1 MFALI
6 NNWFKRYFSDPQ
18 IVFLVLFLFA
28 VLAIVIGFNHIL
40 APLFSA
46 IVLAY
51 LMEGVVSKVSHF
63 FHRRLPVV
71 VVVYIFFLSALLVTI
86 FGFTPLLWEQAT
98 DLIRETP
105 NNILKGKA
113 LLLTLPEKY
122 AFISE
127 QDVSKIIEYIQ
138 IEATILGKEVLTF
151 SLSSIQDSV
160 TIIIYLILVPLL
172 IFFFL
177 KDKSLILDWFKG
189 FLPNERELSRNVWV
203 EMDLQ
208 IGNYVRGKFWEIMIV
223 GVASYIVFSFLGLK
237 YSLLMAFLV
246 GISVVVPYIG
256 ATVVTFPV
264 ALVGFFQ
271 WGWTGDFAWLMIAY
285 GIIQGIDGNVIVPL
299 LFSEVVNIH
308 PVAIIVAVLF
318 FGGLWGF
325 WGVFF
330 AIPLATL
337 INSVLHAW
345 PVAQIDEPVVPQ
357 VPGYLKKG

>member
-18 IVFLVLFLFA
+18 IVFLVLFL
-28 VLAIVIGFNHIL
+28 LAILGIVIWFNDIL
-40 APLFSA
+40 TPLFAA

-51 LMEGVVSKVSHF
+51 LMEGVISKIQHYISHRIF
-63 FHRRLPVV
+63 VV
-71 VVVYIFFLSALLVTI
+71 IVVYIFFLSALMFAI
-86 FGFTPLLWEQAT
+86 FGFTPVLWEQAT
-98 DLIRETP
+98 ELIKETP
-105 NNILKGKA
+105 NNILKGKQ

-122 AFISE
+122 PVITEQHVSQLIEFIQLE
-127 QDVSKIIEYIQ
+127 VTQLGRN
-138 IEATILGKEVLTF
+138 ILTL
-151 SLSSIQDSV
+151 SLNSIQDSV

-177 KDKSLILDWFKG
+177 KDKKIILHWFTS
-189 FLPNERELSRNVWV
+189 FLPDERQLSRSVWI

-223 GVASYIVFSFLGLK
+223 GIASYIAFTFLSLK
-237 YSLLMAFLV
+237 YALLMASLV
-246 GISVVVPYIG
+246 GLSVVIPYIG

-264 ALVGFFQ
+264 VLVGFFQ
-271 WGWTGDFAWLMIAY
+271 WGWSSDFAWLMIVYA
-285 GIIQGIDGNVIVPL
+285 IIQGIDGNVIVPL

-308 PVAIIVAVLF
+308 PVSIIVAVLF

-345 PVAQIDEPVVPQ
+345 PVEESSD
-357 VPGYLKKG
+357 LKT

>member
-1 MFALI
+1 MFVLI

-18 IVFLVLFLFA
+18 IVFLVLFLLA
-28 VLAIVIGFNHIL
+28 VLGIVIGFNDIMT
-40 APLFSA
+40 PLFAA

-51 LMEGVVSKVSHF
+51 LMEGVISKI
-63 FHRRLPVV
+63 HRYVDKRLLVV
-71 VVVYIFFLSALLVTI
+71 IVVYIFFLSALLVAV

-105 NNILKGKA
+105 NNIQQGKE

-122 AFISE
+122 AFITE
-127 QDVSKIIEYIQ
+127 QHVSQLIKYIQ
-138 IEATILGKEVLTF
+138 SEVTSLGRQVLTF
-151 SLSSIQDSV
+151 SISSIQDSV

-177 KDKSLILDWFKG
+177 KDKKIIVSWFTS
-189 FLPNERELSRNVWV
+189 FLPDERQLSRSVWI

-223 GVASYIVFSFLGLK
+223 GIASYIAFALLGLK
-237 YSLLMAFLV
+237 YSLLMASLV
-246 GISVVVPYIG
+246 GLSVVVPYIG

-271 WGWTGDFAWLMIAY
+271 WGWTADFAWLMIVY

-337 INSVLHAW
+337 INSVLRAW
-345 PVAQIDEPVVPQ
+345 PVEEDDKDKEV
-357 VPGYLKKG
+357 

>member
-1 MFALI
+1 MFNLI

-18 IVFLVLFLFA
+18 IVFLVLFL
-28 VLAIVIGFNHIL
+28 LAALGIVIGFNDIL
-40 APLFSA
+40 TPLFAA

-51 LMEGVVSKVSHF
+51 LMEGIISKITPYINHRLFVVII
-63 FHRRLPVV
+63 
-71 VVVYIFFLSALLVTI
+71 VYIFFLSALLIAT
-86 FGFTPLLWEQAT
+86 FGFTPLLWEQIT
-98 DLIRETP
+98 DLIREMP
-105 NNILKGKA
+105 NNILKGKD

-127 QDVSKIIEYIQ
+127 ADVSTMMQYIQ
-138 IEATILGKEVLTF
+138 QELTVMGKNVLTS
-151 SLSSIQDSV
+151 SLTSLQSSV

-177 KDKSLILDWFKG
+177 KDKEMIISWVKS
-189 FLPNERELSRNVWV
+189 FLPSERQLSSSVWS

-208 IGNYVRGKFWEIMIV
+208 IGNYVRGKFWEIVIV
-223 GVASYIVFSFLGLK
+223 GVASYIVFSVLGLK
-237 YSLLMAFLV
+237 YALLMAFLV
-246 GISVVVPYIG
+246 GFSVVVPYIG

-264 ALVGFFQ
+264 ALVAFFQ
-271 WGWTGDFAWLMIAY
+271 WGWSSDFAWLMIAY

-308 PVAIIVAVLF
+308 PIAIIVAVLF

-330 AIPLATL
+330 AIPMATL
-337 INSVLHAW
+337 VNSVIHAW
-345 PVAQIDEPVVPQ
+345 PEV
-357 VPGYLKKG
+357 KT

>member
-18 IVFLVLFLFA
+18 IVFLVLFLLA
-28 VLAIVIGFNHIL
+28 VLAIVIGFNDIM
-40 APLFSA
+40 APLFAA

-51 LMEGVVSKVSHF
+51 LMEGVISKIQHLIA
-63 FHRRLPVV
+63 HRLLVV
-71 VVVYIFFLSALLVTI
+71 IVVYIFFLSAVLFTI

-98 DLIRETP
+98 QLIKETP
-105 NNILKGKA
+105 NNIQQGKQ

-122 AFISE
+122 AFITE
-127 QDVSKIIEYIQ
+127 QHVSQIIEFIQ
-138 IEATILGKEVLTF
+138 IEVTQLGRKLLTF
-151 SLSSIQDSV
+151 SLSSLQNSV

-177 KDKSLILDWFKG
+177 KDKKMILHWFTS
-189 FLPNERELSRNVWV
+189 FLPNERELSRSVWI

-208 IGNYVRGKFWEIMIV
+208 IGNYIRGKFWEIMIV
-223 GVASYIVFSFLGLK
+223 GIASYIAFSFLGLK
-237 YSLLMAFLV
+237 YSLLLAFLV
-246 GISVVVPYIG
+246 GLSVVVPYIG

-264 ALVGFFQ
+264 ALIGFFQ
-271 WGWTGDFAWLMIAY
+271 WGWTGDFAWLMIVY

-318 FGGLWGF
+318 FGGLWGL

-345 PVAQIDEPVVPQ
+345 PVEENNSV
-357 VPGYLKKG
+357 

>member
-1 MFALI
+1 MIVLI
-6 NNWFKRYFSDPQ
+6 SNWFKRYFSDPQ
-18 IVFLVLFLFA
+18 IVFLVLFLLA
-28 VLAIVIGFNHIL
+28 VLGIVIGFNDIMT
-40 APLFSA
+40 PLFAA

-51 LMEGVVSKVSHF
+51 LMEGVISKIQHYIQ
-63 FHRRLPVV
+63 HRLLVV
-71 VVVYIFFLSALLVTI
+71 IVVYIFFLSALLVTV

-98 DLIRETP
+98 ELIKETP
-105 NNILKGKA
+105 NNIQHGKQ

-122 AFISE
+122 AFITE
-127 QDVSKIIEYIQ
+127 QHVSQLIEYIQ
-138 IEATILGKEVLTF
+138 SEVTSLGRQILTF

-160 TIIIYLILVPLL
+160 TIIIYVILVPLL

-177 KDKSLILDWFKG
+177 KDKDIILHWFKS
-189 FLPNERELSRNVWV
+189 FLPDERQLSRSVWI

-223 GVASYIVFSFLGLK
+223 GIASYIAFALLGLK
-237 YSLLMAFLV
+237 YALLIASLV
-246 GISVVVPYIG
+246 GLSVVVPYIG

-271 WGWTGDFAWLMIAY
+271 WGWTADFAWLMIVY
-285 GIIQGIDGNVIVPL
+285 GIIQGVDGNVIVPL

-345 PVAQIDEPVVPQ
+345 PVEES
-357 VPGYLKKG
+357 

>member
-1 MFALI
+1 MLI
-6 NNWFKRYFSDPQ
+6 FIKNWFTRYFSDPQ
-18 IVFLVLFLFA
+18 IIFLVLFL
-28 VLAIVIGFNHIL
+28 LASLGIVIGFNHIL
-40 APLFSA
+40 TPLFAA

-51 LMEGVVSKVSHF
+51 LMEGVISKVN
-63 FHRRLPVV
+63 RYIPKRLIVV
-71 VVVYIFFLSALLVTI
+71 IVVYIFFLTAVLVTV
-86 FGFTPLLWEQAT
+86 FGFTPLLWDQAT
-98 DLIRETP
+98 SLIKETP
-105 NNILKGKA
+105 NNIQHGKQ

-122 AFISE
+122 SFISE
-127 QDVSKIIEYIQ
+127 QNVTEIIGYIQ
-138 IEATILGKEVLTF
+138 TEVAMLGREILTF
-151 SLSSIQDSV
+151 SLSSLQDSV

-177 KDKSLILDWFKG
+177 KDKDLIVSWFTS
-189 FLPNERELSRNVWV
+189 FLPDERQLSRSVWV

-223 GVASYIVFSFLGLK
+223 GVASYITFTFLGLK
-237 YSLLMAFLV
+237 YALLISSLV
-246 GISVVVPYIG
+246 GLSVVVPYIG

-271 WGWTGDFAWLMIAY
+271 YGWTGDYAWLMIAY

-345 PVAQIDEPVVPQ
+345 PVEE
-357 VPGYLKKG
+357 

>member
-18 IVFLVLFLFA
+18 IVFLVLFLLA
-28 VLAIVIGFNHIL
+28 VLAIVISFNDMMTPVF
-40 APLFSA
+40 AA

-51 LMEGVVSKVSHF
+51 LMEGVITKIQNYVA
-63 FHRRLPVV
+63 HRLFVV
-71 VVVYIFFLSALLVTI
+71 IVVYIFFLSALLVAV

-98 DLIRETP
+98 QLIKETP
-105 NNILKGKA
+105 NNIQQGKQ
-113 LLLTLPEKY
+113 LLLNLPEKY
-122 AFISE
+122 AFITE
-127 QDVSKIIEYIQ
+127 QNVSQIIEYIQ
-138 IEATILGKEVLTF
+138 LEITLLGRKVLTF

-177 KDKSLILDWFKG
+177 KDKKIILHWFTS
-189 FLPNERELSRNVWV
+189 FLPDERQLSRSVWV

-208 IGNYVRGKFWEIMIV
+208 IGNYVRGKFWEILIV
-223 GVASYIVFSFLGLK
+223 GIASYIAFSLLGLK
-237 YSLLMAFLV
+237 YSLLLAFLV
-246 GISVVVPYIG
+246 GLSVVVPYIG

-271 WGWTGDFAWLMIAY
+271 WGWTGDFAWLMFAY
-285 GIIQGIDGNVIVPL
+285 AIIQGIDGNVIVPL

-318 FGGLWGF
+318 FGGIWGF

-345 PVAQIDEPVVPQ
+345 PVDDTSIDT
-357 VPGYLKKG
+357 